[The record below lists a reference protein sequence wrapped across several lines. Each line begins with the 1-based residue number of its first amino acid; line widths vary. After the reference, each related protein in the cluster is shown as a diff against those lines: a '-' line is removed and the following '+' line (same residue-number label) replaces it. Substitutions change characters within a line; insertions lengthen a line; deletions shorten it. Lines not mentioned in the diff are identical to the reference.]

1 MDLKLTVSNDDQLRE
16 WLKDLIKGQIKSV
29 IREELSLMIKDISEK
44 KIESAASFSN
54 IEKTINDLINKEVS
68 KALKLNAYGENFIT
82 KVARDLITE
91 KVSSVLKQI

>member
-29 IREELSLMIKDISEK
+29 IREELSLMIKDVAEK
-44 KIESAASFSN
+44 KIECATSFVN

-68 KALKLNAYGENFIT
+68 NALNLNTYKENFIK

-91 KVSSVLKQI
+91 KVTTILKQI